1 MIGRGLRCWLLMY
14 EKSLP
19 LDLNA
24 CNKCHYSRFFPHSLS
39 FFLLML
45 LMHRW
50 WRGRRIR
57 WKSPVCSQLLLAPRA
72 TQPRNHRCCK
82 KHVKAPSFDTN
93 SLLLFFN
100 HRFRNLRCCALYL
113 MTPGSRA
120 PRGAKEGIY
129 QSRLLVFLKL
139 NKKRPMKRQ
148 TSPLLTK
155 GFSYSLDPDSG
166 FSLYLLF

>member
-1 MIGRGLRCWLLMY
+1 MY

-39 FFLLML
+39 RSHFFFFFLLML

-113 MTPGSRA
+113 MTLGSRA

-129 QSRLLVFLKL
+129 QSGLLVFLKL